1 MNMYVNLC
9 TGYTER
15 NDTLTLDLPPEYVDE
30 LMQMVHTI
38 ADEKNVTARKAFV
51 DMVRY
56 TYYNL
61 LEGEGYDH
69 KNRKNAKRGLSLIH
83 I

>member
-1 MNMYVNLC
+1 
-9 TGYTER
+9 
-15 NDTLTLDLPPEYVDE
+15 
-30 LMQMVHTI
+30 MQMVHTI

-69 KNRKNAKRGLSLIH
+69 KNRKNAKRGRRSS
-83 I
+83 